1 MVFPFFDNFTKK
13 VTPGKLVGA
22 DKTDFFE
29 VVMNTNIKKVDLDY
43 TVQPGYFQDGFP
55 YHAEDNNMIFKD

>member
-1 MVFPFFDNFTKK
+1 MVFPSFANFTKK

-22 DKTDFFE
+22 DKTNFFE

-43 TVQPGYFQDGFP
+43 TVQP
-55 YHAEDNNMIFKD
+55 EVIFRMAFNTMLNTTT